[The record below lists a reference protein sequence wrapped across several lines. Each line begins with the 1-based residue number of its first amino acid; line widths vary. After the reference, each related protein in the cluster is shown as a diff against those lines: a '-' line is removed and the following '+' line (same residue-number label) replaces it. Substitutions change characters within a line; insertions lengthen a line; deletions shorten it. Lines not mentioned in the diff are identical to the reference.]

1 MVDHLSPE
9 QRSWNMSRIRSRDT
23 RPEIM
28 VRSML
33 HRAGYRFRLHCQH
46 LPGRPD
52 VVLPRFKTAVFINGC
67 FWHRHTGCKLATMPK
82 SKSDF
87 WQKKFDANV
96 RRDHEQFASLSAI
109 GWYVQVLW
117 ECQIKNNPANTIGR
131 LIEQLE
137 RNR

>member
-23 RPEIM
+23 RPEII

-46 LPGRPD
+46 LPGSPD
-52 VVLPRFKTAVFINGC
+52 VVLPKFKTAVFIHGC
-67 FWHRHTGCKLATMPK
+67 FWHRHAGCKLASMPK
-82 SKSDF
+82 SRSDF

-109 GWYVQVLW
+109 GWYVHVLW
-117 ECQIKNNPANTIGR
+117 ECQIKSNPSNTVGQ
-131 LIEQLE
+131 LIQQLE